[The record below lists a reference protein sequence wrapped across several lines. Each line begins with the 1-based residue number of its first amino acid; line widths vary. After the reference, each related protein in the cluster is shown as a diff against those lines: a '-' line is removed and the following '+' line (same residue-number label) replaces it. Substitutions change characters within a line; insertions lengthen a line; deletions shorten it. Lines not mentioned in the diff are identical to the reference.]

1 MYLYY
6 LFYLINNMV
15 SFNKVD
21 AEEPHSRTNGLY
33 GRTKSLIDL
42 NYILPVIND
51 EKGNDFRFLNKGE
64 EESSPVL
71 IENINKFQKLEYLL
85 RIKKSFILNPPIPP
99 ENLEQFS
106 KNIVNYRPPIGESF
120 VFNIRPQLCKKIN
133 DSVNLKLNDY
143 NLMKIFDATTTINV
157 KNIQNGGLFN
167 DFLQNEF

>member
-1 MYLYY
+1 M
-6 LFYLINNMV
+6 I
-15 SFNKVD
+15 SFKKVD

-51 EKGNDFRFLNKGE
+51 EKGNDFRFLNKEE
-64 EESSPVL
+64 EESSNL
-71 IENINKFQKLEYLL
+71 FIENINKFQKLEYLL
-85 RIKKSFILNPPIPP
+85 RIKKSFIFNPHIPP
-99 ENLEQFS
+99 ENIEQFS
-106 KNIVNYRPPIGESF
+106 KNIVNYRTPIGESF

-143 NLMKIFDATTTINV
+143 NLMKIFDATTKINV